1 MAELA
6 LDRFAAVG
14 AALAEG
20 FPLADVL
27 AIEGLDAAAWTEAEL
42 AWTARLSSDPA
53 ELARYGEALDAAQ
66 DRLARKVTPLD
77 DDVAAWV
84 AFLAAFSS
92 ATDAAELLAAHALG
106 MNDLSRLRRR
116 WAKRVEADRGVEKK
130 MEQLKKRGPGALP
143 KVRVEPPRL
152 RPSPR
157 AEAERAAAAKAS
169 TGAAHARLGGAAGAM
184 GEKAKISAPPL
195 TLDRYAMFAAERAA
209 PRADAARVLARFGL
223 SSAEADALDEVFHAR
238 FASDVELER
247 DFTRLRAHHAARLA
261 AAAVP
266 APKPALLSAPRVDPA
281 AFSREAVVRAPSGK
295 PAAERTV
302 IGASPFKAALP
313 FATSSAGATSEI
325 ARPTRVAVGQGSD
338 GGTVTA
344 PSPFAPSEAPF
355 DERTSA
361 LPGDFAPYS
370 ADAAPVSSPAST
382 SRGASPPSSRATWR
396 TIGSTVTAVLSPFGE
411 ALPFAPGPASS
422 SEPVEADD
430 EDFDLDDEETSMI
443 PVSSLGV
450 EAPVTISDEHV
461 LLDFEDAPQSFV
473 PDAPPVSVAEL
484 LPLERH
490 ASLCVEIALDG
501 APDAALA
508 RYGVSAEVKARA
520 DAHFR
525 DMFLRDPALRAA
537 WNRAFDVYRGWY
549 AARRS

>member
-6 LDRFAAVG
+6 LDRFAAVS

-27 AIEGLDAAAWTEAEL
+27 AIEGLDAAAWSDAETTW
-42 AWTARLSSDPA
+42 ATRLSTDPV
-53 ELARYGEALDAAQ
+53 ELTRYGEALGAAE

-84 AFLAAFSS
+84 AFLAAFS
-92 ATDAAELLAAHALG
+92 TGDAAEVLAAHALG
-106 MNDLSRLRRR
+106 VNDLSRLHRR
-116 WAKRVEADRGVEKK
+116 WAKRVEADRGVERK
-130 MEQLKKRGPGALP
+130 MAEHKRRGPGALP

-152 RPSPR
+152 RPSAS
-157 AEAERAAAAKAS
+157 AEAERAAAARTS
-169 TGAAHARLGGAAGAM
+169 SAARARVGGAAAAV
-184 GEKAKISAPPL
+184 GERAKVGAPPL

-209 PRADAARVLARFGL
+209 PRADAARVLARFGV
-223 SSAEADALDEVFHAR
+223 SSAEADALDDAFQAR
-238 FASDVELER
+238 FAADVQLER

-261 AAAVP
+261 AAVVP
-266 APKPALLSAPRVDPA
+266 APKPAPLSERLAAPAVFARA
-281 AFSREAVVRAPSGK
+281 ADLRAPIAK
-295 PAAERTV
+295 PPAESTV
-302 IGASPFKAALP
+302 IGASPFKTALP
-313 FATSSAGATSEI
+313 FAAARANAALEI
-325 ARPTRVAVGQGSD
+325 ARPTRVALGQGSD

-344 PSPFAPSEAPF
+344 PSPFAPSEAVL

-370 ADAAPVSSPAST
+370 ADFAPPSSTASA
-382 SRGASPPSSRATWR
+382 SFRASPPSQRASSDIP
-396 TIGSTVTAVLSPFGE
+396 IGSTVTSVLSPFAA
-411 ALPFAPGPASS
+411 ALPFAPSPASS
-422 SEPVEADD
+422 RAPVVDVDD
-430 EDFDLDDEETSMI
+430 DDFELDDEETSMI
-443 PVSSLGV
+443 PVSQLGLA
-450 EAPVTISDEHV
+450 APETISEEHV
-461 LLDFEDAPQSFV
+461 LLDLDEAPASFSH
-473 PDAPPVSVAEL
+473 DAPPVSVAEL

-508 RYGVSAEVKARA
+508 RYGVSAEGKARA
-520 DAHFR
+520 DAYFR
-525 DMFLRDPALRAA
+525 DAFVREPSLRAA